1 MKLNQDLQEILNKHF
16 GSEMKNLQDQAIVFS
31 AYDLTDAEKQE
42 IALKFPQI
50 RDKKLT
56 HVVDDTLIGGFI
68 LTYGSK
74 MIDLSLRGA
83 LQSLLRKLYEE

>member
-16 GSEMKNLQDQAIVFS
+16 GSEVKNLQDKAIIFS
-31 AYDLTDAEKQE
+31 AYDLNDAEKKE
-42 IALKFPQI
+42 IADKFPQI
-50 RDKKLT
+50 RDKELN

-83 LQSLLRKLYEE
+83 LQSLLTKLYEE